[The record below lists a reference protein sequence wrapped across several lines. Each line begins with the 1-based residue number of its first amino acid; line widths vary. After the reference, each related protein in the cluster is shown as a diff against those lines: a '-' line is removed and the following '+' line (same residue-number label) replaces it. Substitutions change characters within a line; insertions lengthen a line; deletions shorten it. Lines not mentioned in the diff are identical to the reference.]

1 MKAMPNIIAFKPK
14 HQLENEKNLQDFINR
29 AKNDLTI
36 YEEQGGFDV
45 NNVSPRPSHLFHRKL
60 KRDNVHDFQ

>member
-36 YEEQGGFDV
+36 YEEQDLLLKV
-45 NNVSPRPSHLFHRKL
+45 RKMDWL
-60 KRDNVHDFQ
+60 CSSLI